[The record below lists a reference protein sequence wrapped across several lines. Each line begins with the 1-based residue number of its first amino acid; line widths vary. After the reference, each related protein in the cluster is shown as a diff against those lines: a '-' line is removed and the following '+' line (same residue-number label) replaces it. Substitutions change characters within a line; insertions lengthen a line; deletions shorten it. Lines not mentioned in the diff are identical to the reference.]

1 MCPDTVSGADLSSV
15 VQKSTMSALREVIL
29 EIEARQLPHDEEA
42 KVIEEATVTVTKDH
56 VIQALNEIRE
66 K

>member
-29 EIEARQLPHDEEA
+29 EIEARKLSHDEEA

-56 VIQALNEIRE
+56 VIQALNEI
-66 K
+66 KGK

>member
-15 VQKSTMSALREVIL
+15 VQKSTMAALREVIF
-29 EIEARQLPHDEEA
+29 EIEARKLPHDEEA
-42 KVIEEATVTVTKDH
+42 KVIEQATVTVTKAH
-56 VIQALNEIRE
+56 VTQALSEIRE

>member
-29 EIEARQLPHDEEA
+29 EIEARKLSHDEEA

-56 VIQALNEIRE
+56 VIQALNEIRG